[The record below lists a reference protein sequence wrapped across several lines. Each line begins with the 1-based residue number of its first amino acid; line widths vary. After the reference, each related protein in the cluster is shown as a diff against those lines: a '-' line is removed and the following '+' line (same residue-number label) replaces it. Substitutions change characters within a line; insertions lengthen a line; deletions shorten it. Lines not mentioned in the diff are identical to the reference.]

1 MEASDEWSTKSRYNC
16 EVRSEVHQNEP
27 WVDWGRI
34 LMSSVSWYG
43 VRRVGKRQS
52 TSCDGVQGFSLMT
65 LALAAA
71 AALRRVGIGIAPGLL
86 ESVCESKTFRVLG

>member
-1 MEASDEWSTKSRYNC
+1 MSHGLSKVLYSYRQCPKWQDALASDNQPHVLAFR
-16 EVRSEVHQNEP
+16 
-27 WVDWGRI
+27 D
-34 LMSSVSWYG
+34 
-43 VRRVGKRQS
+43 
-52 TSCDGVQGFSLMT
+52 FSLMT